1 MWAYQIY
8 IIKRFRIILV
18 ATPIRVTV
26 RDGRR
31 DRRIGARVVS
41 AVVDPE

>member
-26 RDGRR
+26 LDGRG
-31 DRRIGARVVS
+31 DRHVGARVVS
-41 AVVDPE
+41 AVVDPK